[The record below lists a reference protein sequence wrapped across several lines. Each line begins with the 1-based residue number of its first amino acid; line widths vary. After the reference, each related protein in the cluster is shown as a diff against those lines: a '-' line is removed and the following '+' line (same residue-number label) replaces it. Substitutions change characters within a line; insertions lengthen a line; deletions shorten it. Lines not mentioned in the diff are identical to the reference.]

1 MHIVLFG
8 YGTDY
13 DFFNPRVG
21 SVDCT
26 CYFCVILE
34 YKKRKKQQ
42 LYYLCENHKNGR
54 FRIFVD
60 QSYSI
65 LPLKV
70 ILLRQRRQTVMT
82 ITDIQDNN
90 QLLRFACEDLRGV
103 QSLILTVTDH
113 PEYANAYQ
121 VMSVID
127 RALSSIV
134 NDIQEAI
141 DNIDRALS
149 EKEQSVQ

>member
-1 MHIVLFG
+1 M
-8 YGTDY
+8 
-13 DFFNPRVG
+13 
-21 SVDCT
+21 
-26 CYFCVILE
+26 
-34 YKKRKKQQ
+34 
-42 LYYLCENHKNGR
+42 CENHKNGR
-54 FRIFVD
+54 FRIFGD
-60 QSYSI
+60 QNYSI

-127 RALSSIV
+127 RALNSIV

-141 DNIDRALS
+141 DNIDGALS

>member
-1 MHIVLFG
+1 M
-8 YGTDY
+8 
-13 DFFNPRVG
+13 
-21 SVDCT
+21 
-26 CYFCVILE
+26 
-34 YKKRKKQQ
+34 
-42 LYYLCENHKNGR
+42 CENHKNGR
-54 FRIFVD
+54 FRIFGD

-141 DNIDRALS
+141 DNIDGALS